1 MATYQPTVDTGFHN
15 RRGGVSSGYNVAP
28 TDLGPHAHHG
38 AAPGAGIQM
47 PDDGLAAMMNQ
58 FSAMSLPP
66 GNLGQNGHMPNIPT
80 GAFVNGPDGSI
91 VFATPYPGALHP
103 LLADHGYGAPYPMQY
118 PAGGYAPAYG
128 HGTMMPFT
136 PGRPIAYGDRI
147 PRELPVLENR
157 RSSYST
163 SATESAPA
171 TPFFGHAI
179 DRLNGGARVA
189 SHERSSYTTPSPR
202 DGANYVSGAA
212 HIKVAADPDIDRLLM
227 QEPQVPK
234 AVPAVWTDH
243 VKPLEQ
249 CLENRIQ
256 GNRNV
261 YIRGLHPTTD
271 DDLLLKYT
279 ERFGEVEQSKAI
291 IDTATGACKG
301 FGFAKFKDVKDSEKC
316 IRGFYRR
323 GYEVGFARES
333 FNARLKAEGDDGSTN
348 LYISNLPKDVNES
361 MLGQIFD
368 PFHIVS
374 SKILRDS
381 MGNSRGVGFAR
392 FETRDICEKV
402 IKNFHGMT
410 IGQENYVMQVRYA
423 DTPSQKE
430 LKRITSERRQYR
442 TNEYNIGAYGTH
454 AVGINPSIYAPA
466 LWNRRS
472 QGNSS
477 GFSGHSLVRHASHP
491 AISSSYSNNDQTIP
505 TSRKATTDGDAASTA
520 DGSGDEGATIVERSV
535 TAEGSPT
542 PKPVSVKKDAA

>member
-1 MATYQPTVDTGFHN
+1 MTGFQQNTDTGMQN
-15 RRGGVSSGYNVAP
+15 RRSGVASGYVNNTGSQ
-28 TDLGPHAHHG
+28 TDVGLHPHQG
-38 AAPGAGIQM
+38 AALGSGIQA
-47 PDDGLAAMMNQ
+47 PDDGLSAIMGQ
-58 FSAMSLPP
+58 FSALNLPTSGLGQPGPTMHSLPP
-66 GNLGQNGHMPNIPT
+66 
-80 GAFVNGPDGSI
+80 GAFVNGPNGSI
-91 VFATPYPGALHP
+91 VFATPYPGSIHP
-103 LLADHGYGAPYPMQY
+103 LLADHGYGTAAYPMQY
-118 PAGGYAPAYG
+118 PTGGYAQAYG
-128 HGTMMPFT
+128 HGAMMPFT
-136 PGRPIAYGDRI
+136 PGRPMAYGDRI

-157 RSSYST
+157 RGSYST

-171 TPFFGHAI
+171 TPFFGHAVE
-179 DRLNGGARVA
+179 RLNGGTRVA
-189 SHERSSYTTPSPR
+189 SLERSSYTTPSPR
-202 DGANYVSGAA
+202 EAGSFGNASM
-212 HIKVAADPDIDRLLM
+212 KVVPDPDVERLLM
-227 QEPQVPK
+227 QEPPIPK

-243 VKPLEQ
+243 VKSLEQ

-271 DDLLLKYT
+271 DGLLLKYT
-279 ERFGEVEQSKAI
+279 ERFGDVEQSKAI

-333 FNARLKAEGDDGSTN
+333 FNARLKAEGDESSTN
-348 LYISNLPKDVNES
+348 LYISNLPKDINES
-361 MLGQIFD
+361 TLSQIFE

-374 SKILRDS
+374 SKILRDT

-392 FETRDICEKV
+392 FESRDICEQV

-410 IGQENYVMQVRYA
+410 IGQDHFNMQVRYA

-466 LWNRRS
+466 PWSRRS
-472 QGNSS
+472 QGTS
-477 GFSGHSLVRHASHP
+477 GLRY
-491 AISSSYSNNDQTIP
+491 ID
-505 TSRKATTDGDAASTA
+505 
-520 DGSGDEGATIVERSV
+520 
-535 TAEGSPT
+535 
-542 PKPVSVKKDAA
+542 